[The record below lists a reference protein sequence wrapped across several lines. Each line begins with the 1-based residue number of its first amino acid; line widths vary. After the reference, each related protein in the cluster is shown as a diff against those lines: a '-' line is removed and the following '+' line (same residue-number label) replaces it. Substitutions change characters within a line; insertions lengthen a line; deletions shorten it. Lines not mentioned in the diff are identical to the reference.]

1 MARGYALQH
10 PLLRATSTSHHH
22 LATTSS
28 AVATASC
35 PIAQPP
41 RPVGLTLGRNLE
53 VWHDLP
59 LIGSLRP
66 ILGPGVTNSLRTS
79 TSSASLR
86 VRSSLGWGAP
96 SSVRMPGAWDAL
108 ADYEN
113 APTKSPELEFGVA
126 MRYGAWEWRTGSGT
140 DRRRAVNEESST
152 RRYPARSEAVAASH
166 RAGSP
171 SSPSCDKQWLSVLA
185 PEERTFHVFYQLPA
199 GATQQRDQ
207 FHPDD
212 VTSYALLA
220 QSGCYGLPGGPTSD
234 DSMAIDELRAAMKVH
249 GFKAGQTHSLH
260 FQINLSH
267 AAPRNLAVG
276 TLEFADP
283 GACCDTS
290 PTGTHWRM
298 RSTCLVSIRTA
309 LNRLNPPAPVS
320 SARKSFASTSPPTP
334 PVDNVTTSF
343 VRHLFFA
350 FIVETADHKIA
361 SASDNTVPLHI
372 VQRDLHGYQFR
383 SGSTCAPSSLSP
395 SSSALATT
403 VIALAIVCAPA
414 PIVALAIVC
423 APALAI
429 IIALASVALAIVCAP
444 APIVALAIVAV
455 AIVVCACHHSSC
467 SRTLAPVLALGLMQ
481 IKSKMGCYSG

>member
-152 RRYPARSEAVAASH
+152 RRYPARSEVC
-166 RAGSP
+166 
-171 SSPSCDKQWLSVLA
+171 SSSQ
-185 PEERTFHVFYQLPA
+185 
-199 GATQQRDQ
+199 
-207 FHPDD
+207 
-212 VTSYALLA
+212 
-220 QSGCYGLPGGPTSD
+220 
-234 DSMAIDELRAAMKVH
+234 
-249 GFKAGQTHSLH
+249 
-260 FQINLSH
+260 
-267 AAPRNLAVG
+267 
-276 TLEFADP
+276 
-283 GACCDTS
+283 S
-290 PTGTHWRM
+290 PT
-298 RSTCLVSIRTA
+298 LQA
-309 LNRLNPPAPVS
+309 S
-320 SARKSFASTSPPTP
+320 SR
-334 PVDNVTTSF
+334 
-343 VRHLFFA
+343 
-350 FIVETADHKIA
+350 
-361 SASDNTVPLHI
+361 
-372 VQRDLHGYQFR
+372 
-383 SGSTCAPSSLSP
+383 C
-395 SSSALATT
+395 
-403 VIALAIVCAPA
+403 
-414 PIVALAIVC
+414 
-423 APALAI
+423 
-429 IIALASVALAIVCAP
+429 
-444 APIVALAIVAV
+444 
-455 AIVVCACHHSSC
+455 
-467 SRTLAPVLALGLMQ
+467 
-481 IKSKMGCYSG
+481 GC

>member
-41 RPVGLTLGRNLE
+41 RPVGLTVR
-53 VWHDLP
+53 
-59 LIGSLRP
+59 SLRP

-152 RRYPARSEAVAASH
+152 RRYPASDDATSAAS
-166 RAGSP
+166 SVP
-171 SSPSCDKQWLSVLA
+171 SASTAVTLAAVDLSTWLSVLA

-334 PVDNVTTSF
+334 PVDNVTTSATCMAISSGPGPVSLQHALPIVGLTLAVV
-343 VRHLFFA
+343 VRARHRRARYRRL
-350 FIVETADHKIA
+350 
-361 SASDNTVPLHI
+361 
-372 VQRDLHGYQFR
+372 R
-383 SGSTCAPSSLSP
+383 SPPSLGPACAPSSLSP

-403 VIALAIVCAPA
+403 VI
-414 PIVALAIVC
+414 
-423 APALAI
+423 
-429 IIALASVALAIVCAP
+429 ALAIVCAP

>member
-126 MRYGAWEWRTGSGT
+126 MRQVRSMQLVTIADTPGLQPLRMLTLPLPT
-140 DRRRAVNEESST
+140 TLTVVNYSDDATS
-152 RRYPARSEAVAASH
+152 AAS
-166 RAGSP
+166 SVP
-171 SSPSCDKQWLSVLA
+171 SASTAVTLAAVDLSTWLSVLA

-372 VQRDLHGYQFR
+372 VQRDLHGYQ
-383 SGSTCAPSSLSP
+383 
-395 SSSALATT
+395 
-403 VIALAIVCAPA
+403 
-414 PIVALAIVC
+414 
-423 APALAI
+423 
-429 IIALASVALAIVCAP
+429 
-444 APIVALAIVAV
+444 
-455 AIVVCACHHSSC
+455 
-467 SRTLAPVLALGLMQ
+467 
-481 IKSKMGCYSG
+481 

>member
-41 RPVGLTLGRNLE
+41 RPVGLTVPDPRTTLGQLGRNLE

-334 PVDNVTTSF
+334 PVDNVTTS
-343 VRHLFFA
+343 A
-350 FIVETADHKIA
+350 TCMAI
-361 SASDNTVPLHI
+361 S
-372 VQRDLHGYQFR
+372 
-383 SGSTCAPSSLSP
+383 SGPGPVSLQH
-395 SSSALATT
+395 AL
-403 VIALAIVCAPA
+403 
-414 PIVALAIVC
+414 PIVGLTLAIVC